1 MKQHRYPIIAL
12 ITLIIVSLACG
23 LFGGGEESEKS
34 APGVD
39 APKEEKEEV
48 AVPEYEPGYEPGW
61 RIFSNANFVN
71 GIAVYDGVLWAATEG
86 GVVAWDLASDQAVKY
101 TPLDGL
107 GHLSTYDVVVCPMP
121 EPTVV
126 VATDTGLS
134 LYDIGSGT
142 WNNTPITPADSYV
155 ATSSID
161 KLFCDEENG
170 RLLVGYRGLGILEIS
185 NGAWQRYLEED
196 GLAWNGV
203 DGITVVGTD
212 VWTVGYKGI
221 SVISEQGIKLY
232 NEETGMPDET
242 SDAIETDSDGTVWV
256 ASSGGLVR
264 FIGDN
269 MSVFNRDNTEGMSGS
284 LDALTV
290 ASDGTVWTATSS
302 GSICQFDPAQ
312 ESCVYTYEGD
322 NSHYLSDMAAGDNG
336 DVYYSTYGGGIWAYN
351 GSEWRNLFIE
361 EDQLASNFV
370 YAIFEDP
377 DGMLWVGTDK
387 GLQTFDPGDIYS
399 TWTTYKAGEGKMP
412 SNKVKSIQVSPSGEM
427 WFTHDSYV
435 SSFNGSSWTRYGE
448 DEGVSGSVFAMAFD
462 KDGIPYIGTEKG
474 LVILGDG
481 SYTLLTDADGL
492 PSARVL
498 SLLYDGETMWIGTT
512 DGLARFDGTG
522 VEVVLDN
529 SWEGLPNDAILSIV
543 EDQDGNLLLG
553 TPEGLAQYDGAKV
566 TTLLEPLAVSGGIFG
581 EQIQSISGIA
591 TAKDGSLW
599 ITTYGGLYH
608 GDGKKWET
616 FTTTEGLPTNNLY
629 TVLVDSTGV
638 IWVGGGYTNSG
649 GGITRIIPGET
660 KGTSTGI
667 GDADSEETSEP
678 GQAASGSSDS
688 GSVKYDQNT
697 GLPLY
702 KDAEQIYS
710 TDSVLNYWSS
720 ADFSSL
726 RAFYLT
732 EMPKI
737 GWQLDVDEN
746 GNCRDDNRCMG
757 WHSDYSDPENQTFF
771 FLKGEKGYIT
781 LNLIPEDNQ
790 VNVIFAVNEPAE

>member
-1 MKQHRYPIIAL
+1 
-12 ITLIIVSLACG
+12 
-23 LFGGGEESEKS
+23 
-34 APGVD
+34 
-39 APKEEKEEV
+39 
-48 AVPEYEPGYEPGW
+48 
-61 RIFSNANFVN
+61 
-71 GIAVYDGVLWAATEG
+71 
-86 GVVAWDLASDQAVKY
+86 
-101 TPLDGL
+101 
-107 GHLSTYDVVVCPMP
+107 
-121 EPTVV
+121 
-126 VATDTGLS
+126 
-134 LYDIGSGT
+134 
-142 WNNTPITPADSYV
+142 
-155 ATSSID
+155 
-161 KLFCDEENG
+161 
-170 RLLVGYRGLGILEIS
+170 LLVGYRGLGILEIS
-185 NGAWQRYLEED
+185 SGAWQRYLEED

-221 SVISEQGIKLY
+221 SVISEQGIELY

-264 FIGDN
+264 FIGGN
-269 MSVFNRDNTEGMSGS
+269 MSVFNRDNTEGVSGS

-302 GSICQFDPAQ
+302 SSICQFDPAQ
-312 ESCVYTYEGD
+312 ESCAYTYEGD
-322 NSHYLSDMAAGDNG
+322 TSHFLSDMAAGDDG
-336 DVYYSTYGGGIWAYN
+336 DVYYSTYGGGIWAYD

-370 YAIFEDP
+370 YDIIEDP
-377 DGMLWVGTDK
+377 DGMLWVGTDN

-399 TWTTYKAGEGKMP
+399 TWTTYKTGEGKMP

-427 WFTHDSYV
+427 WFTHESYV

-448 DEGVSGSVFAMAFD
+448 DEGVSGSVSAVAFD
-462 KDGIPYIGTEKG
+462 KDGVPYVGTENG
-474 LVILGDG
+474 VVVLGDG
-481 SYTLLTDADGL
+481 SYTLITDADGL

-498 SLLYDGETMWIGTT
+498 SLLYSGEFMWVGTA
-512 DGLARFDGTG
+512 DGLARFDGTS

-553 TPEGLAQYDGAKV
+553 TPEGLARYDGAKV
-566 TTLLEPLAVSGGIFG
+566 TTLLEPRAVSGGIFG

-608 GDGKKWET
+608 GDGQNWEI

-629 TVLVDSTGV
+629 TVLIDSTGV
-638 IWVGGGYTNSG
+638 IWVGGGYTHSG
-649 GGITRIIPGET
+649 GGLTRIIPGET
-660 KGTSTGI
+660 KGMSTGI
-667 GDADSEETSEP
+667 GDADSEETLEP
-678 GQAASGSSDS
+678 GQTPSGSSDS
-688 GSVKYDQNT
+688 GSVKYDENT

-702 KDAEQIYS
+702 KDAEQVYS

-726 RAFYLT
+726 QAFYLT

-757 WHSDYSDPENQTFF
+757 WHSDYDDPENQTFF
-771 FLKGEKGYIT
+771 FLKGEKGYII

-790 VNVIFAVNEPAE
+790 VNVIFSVNEPAE